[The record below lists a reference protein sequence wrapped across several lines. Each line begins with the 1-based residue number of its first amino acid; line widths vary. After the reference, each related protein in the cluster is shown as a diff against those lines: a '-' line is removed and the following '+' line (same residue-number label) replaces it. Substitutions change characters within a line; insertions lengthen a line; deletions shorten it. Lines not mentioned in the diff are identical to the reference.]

1 MILSKIIVNQLI
13 KHFVKHFQ
21 MDKIMNYVFDDNE
34 LDKKVKELDE
44 EVKMLIAVSHPKRDF
59 VVCEEC
65 KCKIKEK
72 KDA

>member
-1 MILSKIIVNQLI
+1 MILSKIIVNQLV
-13 KHFVKHFQ
+13 KYFVKHFQ

-44 EVKMLIAVSHPKRDF
+44 EVKMLIAIAHPERDF
-59 VVCEEC
+59 VTCEKC

-72 KDA
+72 